1 MDSLLFGHNDETSI
15 VALHPVGGSSIRI
28 YKRIGGTVQSA
39 DVEFFPFFHLSDSRF
54 IDGFPKKFWLKKLEG
69 TNFYQYLCAF
79 QSSFDAWEAVQYALR
94 KISAYYQTPV
104 TSYLETEH
112 ILFRADM
119 TTQYLLQSGTTLFKE
134 MELGDLYRMEIDI
147 ETYSKTHRVSNAERL
162 DDCIVMIAL
171 SDNRGWEKVLGSK
184 RTSEPKLL
192 AEFIALVREK
202 DPDVIEGHHCY
213 TAVLPYIMKR
223 CELLGIECALGRD
236 GSVPY
241 TYSTRTMFAE
251 TTFEYTS
258 FEIAGRHIID
268 TWLLL
273 QSFDASRRTMENY
286 SLKYAAQY
294 FGIAAYGQAHLPED
308 KVSWAWDHDPAAL
321 HRHAADNTAVTR
333 ALADMLLGSSFYLAQ
348 MLPFN
353 FGTLAKLGSAAKIE
367 SIFLRE
373 YLRRRYSLPKP
384 QHGAQTSG
392 GYTDIFATGVFGPI
406 VHADVDSLYPSLMLT
421 RGIRPASDA
430 LDVFTTALR
439 FLTAKRLEAK
449 RELKTLTEPSA
460 RARTDA
466 LQSSLK
472 ILINSFY
479 GYLGYFKALF
489 NDYARADEVTMSGQ
503 DLLRGLIRDITLNN
517 GIVIEVDTDG
527 LYFIPPDNVAGE
539 RAEQDFVARLSSL
552 LPEGITLGFS
562 GRYKRMLSYK
572 KKNYALLNYTDKVTM
587 KGSSLLSRSIE
598 KFGRIFLQQCIEC
611 LLNNR
616 FTDMHTLYIELVHS
630 LRFHEMNATDFT
642 RTDTIKETLEEY
654 EEGVKNGQRNRSAVY
669 EAVIQSKRPVR
680 LGERV
685 AYYFTGKEA
694 SITGFKN
701 VKEAYLWDENFPDEN
716 TGFYLKRL
724 DELADKFRAF
734 FSEKD
739 FQQIF
744 TSDDLFGFDAT
755 GIRVLNKRLE
765 APADIPAGPASIE
778 LDEGQ

>member
-28 YKRIGGTVQSA
+28 YKRIDGAVHSA

-104 TSYLETEH
+104 TSYLEIEH

-119 TTQYLLQSGTTLFKE
+119 TTQYLLQSGKTLFKG
-134 MELGDLYRMEIDI
+134 MEFGDLYRMQIDI

-162 DDCIVMIAL
+162 DDSIVMIAL
-171 SDNRGWEKVLGSK
+171 SDNRGWEKLLGSK
-184 RTSEPKLL
+184 RSNEPKLL
-192 AEFIALVREK
+192 AELIALVREK

-223 CELLGIECALGRD
+223 CELHGIECALGRD

-294 FGIAAYGQAHLPED
+294 FGIAAYAQGHLPED
-308 KVSWAWDHDPAAL
+308 KVSWAWDHDQAAL
-321 HRHAADNTAVTR
+321 HRHAADNIAVTR

-384 QHGAQTSG
+384 QHGTQTSG

-449 RELKTLTEPSA
+449 RELKTLTDPSA
-460 RARTDA
+460 RAQTDA

-539 RAEQDFVARLSSL
+539 RAEQEFVARLSSL
-552 LPEGITLGFS
+552 LPDGITLGFS

-572 KKNYALLNYTDKVTM
+572 KKNYALLNYADKVTM

-616 FTDMHTLYIELVHS
+616 FADMHTLYIELVHS

-654 EEGVKNGQRNRSAVY
+654 EEGVKNGKRNRSAVY

-724 DELADKFRAF
+724 DELADKFRVF

-755 GIRVLNKRLE
+755 GIRVQNKRLE
-765 APADIPAGPASIE
+765 APAEIPTGPASIE